1 MTKRVRFGV
10 PMGVRINETELRVL
24 EVLSDRNG
32 VAVMSIGELS
42 GELGCCAGSA
52 HKSLRM
58 LDDKGLIS
66 VHRRYLRNGGQL
78 ENEYEL
84 TDFGEQVLD
93 AARAAPERE

>member
-1 MTKRVRFGV
+1 MTKRVRFKTQV
-10 PMGVRINETELRVL
+10 GVRINETELKVL
-24 EVLSDRNG
+24 EVLSECEG

-42 GELGCCAGSA
+42 VALGCCAGSA

-66 VHRRYLRNGGQL
+66 VHRRYLKNGGQL

-84 TDFGEQVLD
+84 TDLGGRILQ
-93 AARAAPERE
+93 AAHD

>member
-1 MTKRVRFGV
+1 MRAEGTAPHGA
-10 PMGVRINETELRVL
+10 RINETELKVL
-24 EVLSDRNG
+24 EVLSGREG

-42 GELGCCAGSA
+42 GTLGCCAGSA

-66 VHRRYLRNGGQL
+66 GQRCYLKNGGQL

-84 TDFGEQVLD
+84 TDLGGRILQ
-93 AARAAPERE
+93 AAHD